1 MISVKTQYLNPLW
14 ALERDFQSLH
24 SLMYESLIRL
34 NDDYEPEPYI
44 ATDWLPSNDCKSW
57 TFRLRDDVYFSDGT
71 QLTAYDVAATVN
83 EILRLAKEGGR
94 GIEINT
100 WKGQTLSEWI
110 PVLKMYRELGGEII
124 TVGSD
129 AHAPDPI
136 ARGVPEAY
144 RMMKDCGFRYVAVY
158 HERKPDFIKL

>member
-1 MISVKTQYLNPLW
+1 MRSIPRIITRTTLPVLLALLLLCPAALAQELTSGTFSVGMISVKTQYLNPLW

-71 QLTAYDVAATVN
+71 QACTPPCAMWFPTLTRTT
-83 EILRLAKEGGR
+83 R
-94 GIEINT
+94 
-100 WKGQTLSEWI
+100 
-110 PVLKMYRELGGEII
+110 
-124 TVGSD
+124 
-129 AHAPDPI
+129 
-136 ARGVPEAY
+136 
-144 RMMKDCGFRYVAVY
+144 
-158 HERKPDFIKL
+158 